1 MLRIINFVGVVKIIH
16 DLPEEDKDVSKHVGV
31 AKDRTFMYVCKLWE
45 HEEPVKSFH
54 IFNLTFNWRFHSRL

>member
-31 AKDRTFMYVCKLWE
+31 AKDRTFMYVCKLW
-45 HEEPVKSFH
+45 VYWD
-54 IFNLTFNWRFHSRL
+54 L